1 MRWLA
6 LTLLCLAPALTLA
19 ADCPQPLRIGF
30 IDDDASPYIRGRGSE
45 FQAEPGS
52 TVRLTRQALELL
64 GCPAELVRRP
74 VRRLVAETLHDELQ
88 VAMLMRADSPDRAAL
103 GFPRRADGSVDP
115 RLALGE
121 SRVVLF
127 VRRPPPGQALPVANP
142 ARLSLGVIAGSPVE
156 AAARRA
162 GWHYQT
168 ATSRSSALAMLRG
181 GRFEALVD
189 VEGAI
194 APEELQRE
202 PALRVLQPPLQR
214 AFFHAALSP
223 ALLQAQP
230 QFAQRFWAAL
240 CKLSRPSQPG
250 LGPCPQSL

>member
-1 MRWLA
+1 MRWLG
-6 LTLLCLAPALTLA
+6 LCLLLASAAAQA

-30 IDDDASPYIRGRGSE
+30 VDDDASPYVRGRGSE

-52 TVRLTRQALELL
+52 TVRLTQQALQLL
-64 GCPAELVRRP
+64 GCPAEWVRRP
-74 VRRLVAETLHDELQ
+74 LRRLVTETLQDQIQ
-88 VAMLMRADSPDRAAL
+88 VAMLMRADAPDRAAL
-103 GFPRRADGSVDP
+103 GFPRLADGRVDQ

-121 SRVVLF
+121 SRVLLF
-127 VRRPPPGQALPVANP
+127 VRRPAAGQALPKADP
-142 ARLSLGVIAGSPVE
+142 TQLSLGVIAGSPVE
-156 AAARRA
+156 ATAQRA
-162 GWHYQT
+162 GWRYQT
-168 ATSRSSALAMLRG
+168 ATHRSSALAMLRS

-194 APEELQRE
+194 AAEELARE
-202 PALRVLQPPLQR
+202 PALQALQPPLQR

-240 CKLSRPSQPG
+240 CKVSRPNQPA
-250 LGPCPQSL
+250 LGPCPL